1 MARCGGSVY
10 DIRRPLCRKL
20 MTSLAFPFSV
30 THIGSSQWPCWNH
43 IPIGSLKS
51 SESFSNR
58 VHANK
63 CIRQPND
70 GCSWHYEIFVREDCE
85 AGSGFRPRDLS
96 FAPFLF
102 LHGPL
107 NFIFHFNT
115 SKRKKSVLNLKTRC
129 CIYKYLWLCRKP
141 NFTFLCLPLV
151 CVRSMFYYLL
161 WY

>member
-1 MARCGGSVY
+1 MWGISVWHQTFPVSETHDQSCIPFLGY
-10 DIRRPLCRKL
+10 PHRVISMTLLKPYPYWFSKIFRKFQQ
-20 MTSLAFPFSV
+20 SR
-30 THIGSSQWPCWNH
+30 SS
-43 IPIGSLKS
+43 
-51 SESFSNR
+51 
-58 VHANK
+58 NK

-115 SKRKKSVLNLKTRC
+115 SKWKKGVLNLKTRC

-141 NFTFLCLPLV
+141 NLTFLCLPLV
-151 CVRSMFYYLL
+151 CVRSMF
-161 WY
+161 